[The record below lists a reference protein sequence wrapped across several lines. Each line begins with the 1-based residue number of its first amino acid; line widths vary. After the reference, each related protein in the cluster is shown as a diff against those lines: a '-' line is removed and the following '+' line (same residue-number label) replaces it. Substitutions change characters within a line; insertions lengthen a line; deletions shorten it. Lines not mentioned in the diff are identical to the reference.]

1 MEIFHISGKH
11 SLHSLGVGLQS
22 SPELKQT
29 CNSFK
34 INWSFE
40 SDPEISKKPRKASVW
55 YKMPSYFFAFVGEK
69 KRSSC
74 WILWSRVGIKGQIIH
89 QQQRARFLQGNSCW
103 SWQWK
108 QARYS
113 PWSTEHSWVELGD
126 EILGQKGKEAIR
138 TQNSLDGK
146 GALTWNP
153 LSQQS
158 RYTDPNNS
166 TCTLL
171 VSHGKILPSKRQIQS
186 QSVRGTS
193 CRCSLSEQIH
203 MDT

>member
-1 MEIFHISGKH
+1 MEIFHISGKDL
-11 SLHSLGVGLQS
+11 LHSLGVELQS
-22 SPELKQT
+22 SPALKQT
-29 CNSFK
+29 YNSFK
-34 INWSFE
+34 INGSFE
-40 SDPEISKKPRKASVW
+40 SNPEISKKPRKASAW
-55 YKMPSYFFAFVGEK
+55 YKMPSYFFAFVAEE
-69 KRSSC
+69 KRSSW
-74 WILWSRVGIKGQIIH
+74 WILRSGVCIKGQIM
-89 QQQRARFLQGNSCW
+89 QQGSHKATSAG

-113 PWSTEHSWVELGD
+113 PWSTEHSWLELND
-126 EILGQKGKEAIR
+126 EILGHKGKEAIR

-158 RYTDPNNS
+158 RYTDPSNS

-186 QSVRGTS
+186 QSERGTS